1 VDDPLTRKEPNMYSH
16 YLFLALDTAR
26 ERAAEADR
34 FRLAE
39 AARRRGQD
47 RRTAGIARRLI
58 ARAAVAV
65 ARLADET
72 SVGRRG
78 DVVVEAPRL
87 RLRSES

>member
-1 VDDPLTRKEPNMYSH
+1 MDDPLTHKEPNMYSH

-39 AARRRGQD
+39 AARRRGED
-47 RRTAGIARRLI
+47 RSTAGSVRRLI

-65 ARLADET
+65 ARLADDT
-72 SVGRRG
+72 SIGRG
-78 DVVVEAPRL
+78 DGLAEPPRL